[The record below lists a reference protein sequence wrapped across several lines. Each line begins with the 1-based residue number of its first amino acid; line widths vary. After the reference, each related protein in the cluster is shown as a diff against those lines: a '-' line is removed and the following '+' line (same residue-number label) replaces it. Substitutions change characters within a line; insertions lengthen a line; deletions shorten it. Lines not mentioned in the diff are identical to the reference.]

1 MCSQFLIHI
10 LYGDAANLNPERRR
24 SSPPQKVISHYTCY
38 YTAYRESTG
47 TSREGLD
54 MDLSSA
60 PCPLSALLRPVRE
73 K

>member
-1 MCSQFLIHI
+1 MQPISDPYSMVMLP
-10 LYGDAANLNPERRR
+10 NLNLNAIGLPL
-24 SSPPQKVISHYTCY
+24 SKVVSHYTYY